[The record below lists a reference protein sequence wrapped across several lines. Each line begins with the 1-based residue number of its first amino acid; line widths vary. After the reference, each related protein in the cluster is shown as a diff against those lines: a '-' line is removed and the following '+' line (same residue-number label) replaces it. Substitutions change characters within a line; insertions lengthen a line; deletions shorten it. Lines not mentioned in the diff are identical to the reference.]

1 MKHGHGVR
9 RTDIPSRPGPPLP
22 SSSAPRRP
30 ACKREHEASRRRVLE
45 GLVTAQNA
53 ELPWAPSIHSL
64 WFPRHTGSEGSSLCS
79 H

>member
-1 MKHGHGVR
+1 MGHGVR
-9 RTDIPSRPGPPLP
+9 RTNIASRLCPLLP

-30 ACKREHEASRRRVLE
+30 ACKREHRRRVLE

-53 ELPWAPSIHSL
+53 ELPWAPSIYSL